1 MNSNT
6 QLHHS
11 SCLYSTMCAHVSI
24 KNSRPMLLPPISL
37 FFPCLPID
45 THTYTYTHAS
55 TQHTDTG
62 QFVHTAHQYVLTLW
76 YTHIKCT
83 KGLKA
88 ELKRIYYYN
97 WGSVHA
103 HTDMLLNYTS
113 TACNTQPQLSGT
125 CNVNAA
131 TSRKFVKV

>member
-1 MNSNT
+1 M
-6 QLHHS
+6 
-11 SCLYSTMCAHVSI
+11 
-24 KNSRPMLLPPISL
+24 
-37 FFPCLPID
+37 
-45 THTYTYTHAS
+45 
-55 TQHTDTG
+55 
-62 QFVHTAHQYVLTLW
+62 
-76 YTHIKCT
+76 

-88 ELKRIYYYN
+88 ELKCIYYYN

-113 TACNTQPQLSGT
+113 TACNTQPQLSRT